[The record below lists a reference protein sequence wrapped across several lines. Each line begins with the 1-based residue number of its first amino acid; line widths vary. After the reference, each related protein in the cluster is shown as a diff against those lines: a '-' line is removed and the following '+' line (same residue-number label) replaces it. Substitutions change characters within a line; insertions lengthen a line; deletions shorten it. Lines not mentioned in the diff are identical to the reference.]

1 MALSYSM
8 TLALKDILKPGM
20 RMASMGY
27 PDMIAPPEMLRELVG
42 EDFDGIVYR
51 GDSEAICRRHGLA
64 PRLIHDAHSFFEARG
79 CRLDVFDIVQE
90 RRCEILLDLNEP
102 ILTRLHSAPKVDRFA
117 YDIVLDVG
125 TIEHCFNIAQAV
137 FNIADLAAE
146 GGYVIHEN
154 PFNCGN
160 HGFYSLNPTFYEDFY
175 RCNGFEVLKCALVT
189 KDGRGADVSRTK
201 RFQFTGEECNVFA
214 MARRVET
221 KPLVFPV
228 QTKYAKLIPAAGVP
242 GESTKEVAHG

>member
-1 MALSYSM
+1 MALSVSM
-8 TLALKDILKPGM
+8 TVALKAILKPGM
-20 RMASMGY
+20 RVASLGY
-27 PDMIAPPEMLRELVG
+27 PDMIAPRQMLEGL
-42 EDFDGIVYR
+42 EDLAGIVWR
-51 GDSEAICRRHGLA
+51 GDWQAICKRHGLA
-64 PRLIHDAHSFFEARG
+64 PQPIPDAHSVLEQLG
-79 CRLDVFDIVQE
+79 CKLDVFDIVRE
-90 RRCEILLDLNEP
+90 RGCEILLDLNEP
-102 ILTRLHSAPKVDRFA
+102 ILTRSHSAPKIERFA
-117 YDIVLDVG
+117 YDVVLDVG

-137 FNIADLAAE
+137 FNIADLAGD

-175 RCNGFEVLKCALVT
+175 ARNGFEVLRCSLVT

-201 RFQFTGEECNVFA
+201 RFQFTAEECNVFA

-221 KPLVFPV
+221 KPLAFPV

-242 GESTKEVAHG
+242 GESTNEVAHA